1 MTAARRLSTAWM
13 LLGEF
18 GPTMSEDDFR
28 ARFDPAVKDRTF
40 RNKLS
45 AGVYP
50 ATINGLFDT
59 QQVGD
64 WWDELTGRMR
74 S

>member
-1 MTAARRLSTAWM
+1 VSVARRLSTAWI

-18 GPTMSEDDFR
+18 GPTMSEAQFR
-28 ARFDPAVKDRTF
+28 ERFDPRVTERTY

-50 ATINGLFDT
+50 PTQNGVFDT
-59 QQVGD
+59 QDVGD
-64 WWDELTGRMR
+64 WWDSMR
-74 S
+74 PK

>member
-1 MTAARRLSTAWM
+1 MTAARRFSTAWI

-18 GPTMSEDDFR
+18 GPTMSEKDFR
-28 ARFDPAVKDRTF
+28 ARFDPRVSDRTY

-50 ATINGLFDT
+50 ATQNGVFDT
-59 QQVGD
+59 QDVGE
-64 WWDELTGRMR
+64 WWDELRPK
-74 S
+74 